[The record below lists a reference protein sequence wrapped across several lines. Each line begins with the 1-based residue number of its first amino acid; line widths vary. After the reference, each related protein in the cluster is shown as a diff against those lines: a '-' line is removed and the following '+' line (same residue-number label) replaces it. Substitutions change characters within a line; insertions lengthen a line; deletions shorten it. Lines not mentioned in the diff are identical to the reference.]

1 MLRSTGSP
9 QQDAPSRPRTQRIGN
24 RPNLRQALAL
34 VAAVPTPWVG
44 VQFRGTIA
52 AGRTQRWFTHSWPA
66 HWHVL
71 WTVVPTSITPGGA
84 QIRWNVM
91 VERASDAFITFWID
105 ITNISGVPVDIEAR
119 YGVLGW

>member
-1 MLRSTGSP
+1 M
-9 QQDAPSRPRTQRIGN
+9 
-24 RPNLRQALAL
+24 
-34 VAAVPTPWVG
+34 AAVPTPWVG

-52 AGRTQRWFTHSWPA
+52 AGRTQRWFTFNWPA

-71 WTVVPTSITPGGA
+71 WTVVPTSVTPGGA

-91 VERASDAFITFWID
+91 VERASDACITYWID
-105 ITNISGVPVDIEAR
+105 ITNISNASVGIEAR